1 MFSIYTKFY
10 YRNLYILYI
19 QKEHLKNKIMCN
31 EINEIMNKKLQSY
44 YRTRR
49 IRYVS
54 PLNQY
59 VSMFQEISWYT
70 ILCLKTN
77 GQVDEA
83 GKQEESRSKI

>member
-1 MFSIYTKFY
+1 M
-10 YRNLYILYI
+10 YI
-19 QKEHLKNKIMCN
+19 QKEYLKNNIIYN
-31 EINEIMNKKLQSY
+31 EINKIIDKKLQSY

-49 IRYVS
+49 IRFVS
-54 PLNQY
+54 PLDQY

-77 GQVDEA
+77 GQVDEV